1 MRSILIILILQI
13 LALIGIISLL
23 RILSPEI
30 YVISLFALST
40 ITVYSVFKNKLY
52 VFITSTFII
61 YLIITLSWSLSSN
74 FTILPRDDPYHYYM
88 FTEYVYQTGYITVL
102 PEYSNLFASALPS
115 WPNWHVILVSFS
127 YILGITPYVSYQVIQ
142 TLSTAPLIL
151 LILLIMVQNL
161 LMHSNKRLLYSGFYV
176 AITAFS
182 SFIVFVNTNPV
193 SRALGFILFL
203 LSMYIIQKIY
213 QNFMINK
220 LIILIILMISLSL
233 SHPAWALVAFLFIFF
248 TYTLTNAMNS
258 IKGRSNLYVYIG
270 LILFITSFLITA
282 IFSDLATKF
291 ANLFLLID
299 LNKFISNLLNAIP
312 LLNSEKTTSPT
323 LLVSSSHF
331 EQIIY
336 YLMYILD
343 FLPHFLLI
351 SSIIIL
357 LKLHKQKSFI
367 TDISF
372 LLFLLSMSISSYLIF
387 VVSNIGSNILYLG
400 SYAYVAPL
408 IYVTSNMFSVSVMYL
423 YFLNKNEKILKITL
437 CIFIILYILTAGL
450 SLGNRSYQATF
461 IWSSHVSFEERGMHS
476 PDMENVMT
484 FCNKYCDFH
493 QFNRIIF
500 DDKHVV
506 FLPIDIYLYVY
517 NKTKYFNLCKEDFSS
532 IDSNSLIISSRN
544 FLPTYWDLRYCKN
557 YTLVHFQILDKLSM
571 LYDNFKSRIYY
582 KNN

>member
-1 MRSILIILILQI
+1 MRPVLIILILQI
-13 LALIGIISLL
+13 LALISIISLL

-61 YLIITLSWSLSSN
+61 YLIITLSWSLASN

-127 YILGITPYVSYQVIQ
+127 YFLGITPYVSYQVIQ
-142 TLSTAPLIL
+142 TLSTAPFIL
-151 LILLIMVQNL
+151 LTLLIMVQNL

-193 SRALGFILFL
+193 SRALGFSLFL
-203 LSMYIIQKIY
+203 LSVYIIQKIY
-213 QNFMINK
+213 RNIMINE

-233 SHPAWALVAFLFIFF
+233 SHPAWALVTFLFIIF
-248 TYTLTNAMNS
+248 TYTLTNVMS
-258 IKGRSNLYVYIG
+258 HIKGRGNLYVYIG
-270 LILFITSFLITA
+270 LILLITSFLIIA
-282 IFSDLATKF
+282 IFSDLATKI

-336 YLMYILD
+336 YLMYVLD
-343 FLPHFLLI
+343 FLPHFLLLY
-351 SSIIIL
+351 SIIIL
-357 LKLHKQKSFI
+357 LKLYKQKSFI

-387 VVSNIGSNILYLG
+387 VISNVGSNILYLG

-423 YFLNKNEKILKITL
+423 YFLNKNEKILKTTL
-437 CIFIILYILTAGL
+437 CIFIILYILIAGL

-484 FCNKYCDFH
+484 FCNKYCDFR

-506 FLPIDIYLYVY
+506 FLPIDIYLYLY
-517 NKTKYFNLCKEDFSS
+517 NKTKYFNLCKEKFSS
-532 IDSNSLIISSRN
+532 SDSNSLIISSRN

-557 YTLVHFQILDKLSM
+557 YTFVHFYILDKLSI

-582 KNN
+582 KNH